1 MIVDGGQPASGE
13 IFHLAGRV
21 MDTSGAPL
29 SGIAIEIWQCD
40 ANGIYRHSGDSR
52 RGRFDVNFQGFGKTT
67 TNEVGAYRFRTIAP
81 VSYPG
86 RAPHIHFK
94 VKAPN
99 RQEFTSQLYLAG
111 LSQNKADLLFNR
123 LQGHRAH
130 EGASVRQIPAL
141 ELDPNAL
148 KGSFDIVLG

>member
-1 MIVDGGQPASGE
+1 MG
-13 IFHLAGRV
+13 
-21 MDTSGAPL
+21 
-29 SGIAIEIWQCD
+29 
-40 ANGIYRHSGDSR
+40 YRQSGDSR
-52 RGRFDVNFQGFGKTT
+52 RGRFDVNFEGFAKTT
-67 TNEVGAYRFRTIAP
+67 TNEVGAYRFRTITP

-99 RQEFTSQLYLAG
+99 RQEFTSQLYLADP
-111 LSQNKADLLFNR
+111 SQNKADFLFNR
-123 LQGHRAH
+123 LQGHRAR
-130 EGASVRQIPAL
+130 EGASVRQIPAP